1 MLIAPPRFLNTMKP
15 PMFDIGPDHAGGGGG
30 VGEDV
35 PGAARGQANPGV
47 DVELDDCDSGREMNG
62 LLLKLFFFEQNRALK
77 VTLFV
82 RMFQQKLISE
92 QPLLLG
98 TFV

>member
-1 MLIAPPRFLNTMKP
+1 MLIAPPRFLNTLKP

-47 DVELDDCDSGREMNG
+47 DLELDDCDSGREMNG
-62 LLLKLFFFEQNRALK
+62 WLLKLFFRTEFVLFSCCFHRICSLSIHRAL
-77 VTLFV
+77 LGAFV
-82 RMFQQKLISE
+82 
-92 QPLLLG
+92 
-98 TFV
+98 